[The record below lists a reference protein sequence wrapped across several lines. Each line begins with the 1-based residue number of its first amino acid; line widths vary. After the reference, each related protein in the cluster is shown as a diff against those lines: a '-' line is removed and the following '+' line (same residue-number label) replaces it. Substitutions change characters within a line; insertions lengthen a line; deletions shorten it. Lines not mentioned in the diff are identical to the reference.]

1 MIVTLNLFLQ
11 NVKQACDIYG
21 KMEKII
27 VIGDE
32 TAPGSRAMSGGN
44 VVFAMGYF
52 LKDQKS
58 VYS

>member
-32 TAPGSRAMSGGN
+32 TAPGSRAISGGN

-52 LKDQKS
+52 LKDFA
-58 VYS
+58 